1 MPDVQYLGRACVRIR
16 GREGIVVSD
25 PFPKADGFDAGRPSA
40 HIVTLS
46 GADERRV
53 NAGVVKPQRERV
65 FVVDGPGEYEV
76 GGIMITGIRTKPEA
90 STALPGRPEAST
102 DKREYNTAYVMQLDE
117 LSFCHL
123 GNLAQELST
132 SQLEEIG
139 AVDVLFVPA
148 QSTLGPAKLAET
160 IASIEPRAVV
170 PLYESSEQLDRLA
183 HELGLKEW
191 EAQEKLSLTRSSL
204 PGEDDET
211 RVIVLRP
218 AAVNS

>member
-1 MPDVQYLGRACVRIR
+1 MPDIQYLGRACVRIR
-16 GREGIVVSD
+16 GREGIVISD
-25 PFPKADGFDAGRPSA
+25 PFPKADGFDPGRPTA

-46 GADERRV
+46 GTDERRI
-53 NAGVVKPQRERV
+53 NAGVVKPQREHV

-76 GGIMITGIRTKPEA
+76 GGIMITGIRTRSETSGA
-90 STALPGRPEAST
+90 
-102 DKREYNTAYVMQLDE
+102 KRGYNTAYVMELDD

-148 QSTLGPAKLAET
+148 QSTLSPAKLAET

-170 PLYESSEQLDRLA
+170 PLYDSSEQLDRLA

-191 EAQEKLSLTRSSL
+191 EAQDKLSITRNSL
-204 PGEDDET
+204 PGDDDET

-218 AAVNS
+218 AAVTA